1 MNIIHVTTKEQL
13 DELYKGSAL
22 TFEGVS
28 IEDEDLKAIFDWIK
42 QYTPI
47 KNETAYIISGKT
59 MVDNY
64 GLTGSNAYRPDIH
77 IVSIKLSD
85 MEDWSKIMIPRIN
98 VRGRWFDDIVD
109 NNAMRE
115 RRKNG

>member
-1 MNIIHVTTKEQL
+1 MNKIQVTTREQL

-42 QYTPI
+42 QYTPM
-47 KNETAYIISGKT
+47 KNETVYIISGKT

-85 MEDWSKIMIPRIN
+85 MEDWEKIVMPRFQ
-98 VRGRWFDDIVD
+98 VQGRWFDDIVD
-109 NNAMRE
+109 NNQRRE
-115 RRKNG
+115 DNKR